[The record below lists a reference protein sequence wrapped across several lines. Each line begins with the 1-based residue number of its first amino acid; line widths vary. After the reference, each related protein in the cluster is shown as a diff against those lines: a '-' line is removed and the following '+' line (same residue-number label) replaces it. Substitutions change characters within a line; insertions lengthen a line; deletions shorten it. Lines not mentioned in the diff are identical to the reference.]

1 MGRRREHLAA
11 IDVGT
16 NAARL
21 KIARVRDGRLDIV
34 HSERA
39 AVEPGQGV
47 FEHGVMAR
55 AAIDRLQAA
64 LTEFAEICRFHR
76 AEMRAVATSAL
87 RSARNRGAVVA
98 RMQRTCGIALEVID
112 GNEEARLTALGVL
125 AGAESGERALCIDIG
140 GGSTEV
146 MLGEGERLA
155 AASSIDVGGVRLQQ
169 RVEDDV
175 EALRDAARA
184 AVESL
189 DAALARRWLGKDAT
203 ALGCSGSVR
212 ALVSFATSDARRYV
226 TRHELSSAV
235 DELGRMTLAERRRFF
250 ERRRAAV
257 ILPAAVILEQTMK
270 RLDLWAVRAT
280 RRGLRDG
287 ILVEMSRDVRAL
299 SARTRRG
306 RSGVVSRVA

>member
-1 MGRRREHLAA
+1 MGRREHLAA

-21 KIARVRDGRLDIV
+21 KIARHRGGQLDVV
-34 HSERA
+34 HTERA
-39 AVEPGQGV
+39 PVEPGQGV
-47 FEHGVMAR
+47 FAHGVMAKE
-55 AAIDRLQAA
+55 AIDRLEQA

-76 AEMRAVATSAL
+76 AEVRAVATSAL
-87 RSARNRGAVVA
+87 RSARNRAAVVA
-98 RMQRTCGIALEVID
+98 RIKRATGVALEIID
-112 GNEEARLTALGVL
+112 GAEEARLTALGVL
-125 AGAESGERALCIDIG
+125 AGAGSDERAVCIDIG

-189 DAALARRWLGKDAT
+189 DAALARRWIGKDGT

-212 ALVSFATSDARRYV
+212 ALIAFATADARRYV

-235 DELGRMTLAERRRFF
+235 EELGRMTPAARARFF
-250 ERRRAAV
+250 DRRRAAV

-270 RLDLWAVRAT
+270 RLGLWAVRAT

-287 ILVEMSRDVRAL
+287 ILVEMTRAP
-299 SARTRRG
+299 RRL
-306 RSGVVSRVA
+306 RAAS